1 MQGKSLVTKVVLIA
15 VLSYVLLLVGCTE
28 PTPTP
33 LPPATPTITSTPTES
48 VAVVTSTPT
57 ESVAVVT
64 STPTEP
70 APTDTATPTL
80 EPEVEVTPTPA
91 YTVTLRIGWLGT
103 PDPLRPFA
111 ERPTNADMIFS
122 LLYDR
127 LIYHALDN
135 TYAPALAKGWGSP
148 DGGKTWAFSLQP
160 DVKTHDG
167 QPFTA
172 EDVAFTLELYQEH
185 PKFSF
190 YGGQTPPIEKIEA
203 TGANT
208 VTVTMI
214 RPLGNVEALFHWMPL
229 LPKRIWETLETA
241 ATTDIDGAKAIGSG
255 PFTWKEYQPAQ
266 RITLAANREYWMGA
280 PKIDAVTFQT
290 YPDADALVAALQGG
304 EVDLIT
310 EVPAH
315 WITDL
320 RSDANVQ
327 VVSGPQVRLNHL
339 LFNVSNETQST
350 GHAAL
355 KDPQV
360 RLAIAHAIDKQQL
373 IDLVLLGHGMPGL
386 SIIPPALHQWFSQG
400 IQDVMFDLDEARQIL
415 ESAGYSDTDNDSW
428 REMPGST
435 ESLDFR
441 LFIPSDSATGTGAAE
456 MLSNW
461 LRQIG
466 IKVTIQTLA
475 PDVLKAACCPA
486 FDYDMMI
493 WERDGGPDPGF
504 FLSTLSTAGIDT
516 GLNETGYS
524 NPAYD
529 ALYELQA
536 MAVDQEQRRQMVREL
551 QQIAFNDRPCIV
563 LYYDLAVQAFRKD
576 RFQNWLFVPNG
587 ILSLADER
595 SLLQVEPV
603 P

>member
-1 MQGKSLVTKVVLIA
+1 MQRQSLVTKAVLIA
-15 VLSYVLLLVGCTE
+15 VVSYVLLLVGCTE

-33 LPPATPTITSTPTES
+33 PPPATPTITTTPES
-48 VAVVTSTPT
+48 VAG
-57 ESVAVVT
+57 VT

-70 APTDTATPTL
+70 APTVTATPTL
-80 EPEVEVTPTPA
+80 EPQVEVTPTPA
-91 YTVTLRIGWLGT
+91 YTVTLRIGWLES
-103 PDPLRPFA
+103 PDSLRPFA
-111 ERPTNADMIFS
+111 EHPTNADMIFS

-135 TYAPALAKGWGSP
+135 TYAPALAKSWGSP
-148 DGGKTWAFSLQP
+148 DGGKTWTFSLQP

-185 PKFSF
+185 PRFSY
-190 YGGQTPPIEKIEA
+190 YGGQRPPIEKIEA
-203 TGANT
+203 TGANS
-208 VTVTMI
+208 VTVTMN
-214 RPLGNVEALFHWMPL
+214 RPVGNIEALFHWLPL
-229 LPKRIWETLETA
+229 LPKRIWETVETT
-241 ATTDIDGAKAIGSG
+241 ATTDIGGAKAIGSG
-255 PFTWKEYQPAQ
+255 PFTWKEYPPGQG
-266 RITLAANREYWMGA
+266 ITLAANRAYWMGA
-280 PKIDAVTFQT
+280 PKIDEVTFQT
-290 YPDADALVAALQGG
+290 YPDADVLVAALKGG

-310 EVPAH
+310 EVPVH
-315 WITDL
+315 WIADL

-327 VVSGPQVRLNHL
+327 VVSGPQIRLHHL
-339 LFNVSNETQST
+339 LFNVSNEAQST
-350 GHAAL
+350 GHPAL

-386 SIIPPALHQWFSQG
+386 SVIPPALHQWFNQG
-400 IQDVMFDLDEARQIL
+400 IQDVMFDLDEARQTL
-415 ESAGYSDTDNDSW
+415 ESAGYSDTDNDGW
-428 REMPGST
+428 REMPGGT

-441 LFIPSDSATGTGAAE
+441 LFIPSDPATSTRAAE

-466 IKVTIQTLA
+466 IKVTTQWLA
-475 PDVLKAACCPA
+475 PDALKAACCPA

-504 FLSTLSTAGIDT
+504 FLSTLSTAEIDT

-536 MAVDQEQRRQMVREL
+536 MAVDQVQRRQMVREL

-595 SLLQVEPV
+595 SLLRVEPV
-603 P
+603 PQ